1 MSELLPLET
10 LTRDAGIRPCF
21 ELTASSPILGKTA
34 FMRFPLADD
43 WKYETGPAAMQV
55 ERNLILRDRMWV
67 TRGKAQF
74 VAVHR
79 SGARFEISLR
89 VKPWKPSAGSDPTRA
104 RSYEQNPHKAPD
116 EREICISV
124 LGRLGLRLASLPGS
138 EKRLIIRCR
147 RTEREIEIRWSTA
160 LGTSVTKRTEA
171 GDDLKHFIAA
181 CQCH

>member
-21 ELTASSPILGKTA
+21 DLAAPSPILGKTA
-34 FMRFPLADD
+34 FLRLPLTDG
-43 WKYETGPAAMQV
+43 WKYEAGPAEMRA
-55 ERNLILRDRMWV
+55 ERNLILRDQMWV

-74 VAVHR
+74 VAVHS

-89 VKPWKPSAGSDPTRA
+89 VKPWKSSAGSDSTRPSSKQTLHRA
-104 RSYEQNPHKAPD
+104 ED
-116 EREICISV
+116 ERKASNSV
-124 LGRLGLRLASLPGS
+124 LGRLRLAARPGS

-160 LGTSVTKRTEA
+160 RGTSVTKRTEA